1 MDSAQERQ
9 GYPERSAFLA
19 ARRARH
25 PSEDRM
31 DDFTNWTILG
41 QPADDPDAEANFQET
56 HPLPGSPGKIVAPP
70 PAAEPT
76 YEEYIKKRTEFLMHK
91 NMSTRRGYGGMLF
104 SMNGG
109 GDGGCAYQVAGAHT
123 GMIGSHHSGVNY
135 ATWPPEREDGYTEA
149 NLEFN
154 SAKPTMIP
162 KRMMDTSKAK
172 AQLEFEAKTPLK
184 DGIRKTIAWYRENRR
199 G

>member
-9 GYPERSAFLA
+9 GYPERTAFLA

-123 GMIGSHHSGVNY
+123 GNLGSHHSGVNY
-135 ATWPPEREDGYTEA
+135 ANWPPADEVPKEFVTHPNALHQFDVQPEA
-149 NLEFN
+149 RQG
-154 SAKPTMIP
+154 A
-162 KRMMDTSKAK
+162 RARAGKA
-172 AQLEFEAKTPLK
+172 ADAL
-184 DGIRKTIAWYRENRR
+184 
-199 G
+199 

>member
-9 GYPERSAFLA
+9 GYPERTAFLA

-135 ATWPPEREDGYTEA
+135 ATWPPEREDGYTEHPN
-149 NLEFN
+149 NLHKDDVV
-154 SAKPTMIP
+154 ADARVKPHPM
-162 KRMMDTSKAK
+162 A
-172 AQLEFEAKTPLK
+172 
-184 DGIRKTIAWYRENRR
+184 R
-199 G
+199 GNAGKNADSIM